1 MNPTC
6 RRGKTSSTRQLGSL
20 GSSRSRDDGE
30 IRVNVAVVLPHS
42 MFKERLYKKEIRT
55 ASDALSEMAFNSAG
69 FKLSPFLEMVT
80 PIPAPT
86 EILEKICYRFLKENT
101 AVILYLTDSE
111 DYGQVKD

>member
-1 MNPTC
+1 M
-6 RRGKTSSTRQLGSL
+6 
-20 GSSRSRDDGE
+20 
-30 IRVNVAVVLPHS
+30 VLPHS

-111 DYGQVKD
+111 DYGQVRYCVNDKNTSETRFSMIKIQAKPAF

>member
-1 MNPTC
+1 MNPAF

-69 FKLSPFLEMVT
+69 FKLSPFLEMVP

-111 DYGQVKD
+111 DYGQVRD